1 MAVVTWDG
9 SASTDFAADAN
20 WDTGSAPD
28 GTSDVV
34 IPDTSSINNPTL
46 GADIT
51 INSLTVSANATIVG
65 NASYTITC
73 DGEADG
79 TGATTSGYAVHMAG
93 NGTIGTDL
101 NITVTTAATTLV
113 SLIPASGT
121 VKNFTYNASGQQCSG
136 VGATTINGDLT
147 ITAGTFQMYNDVALT
162 VTGDVSVTGTLTG
175 NASAIS
181 MGSLTIADGGT
192 YTGTS
197 GTTTITSEKAS
208 TGFAWKNEETDG
220 TGFAH
225 NNGTVTITTGATTH
239 IMESSFYNLTINQ
252 SGQNFY
258 WRDSASALLTIHNN
272 LSVTGNFYRNTAG
285 DTLTVT
291 GDVTIPNNGVIGQA
305 SESGANNFGSL
316 TIESGGT
323 YVATSGTT
331 TITSEKTSSG
341 YAWYNV
347 SGTYTH
353 NNGTVNFTSTADTHL
368 RDDTFYNLTITGGAS
383 SSDFYYRPKDGGTG
397 AVTIANDLTI
407 VEGLFRPAG
416 AAGALTVTGDVSI
429 ESGGVLGQ
437 DDSSGAMTFG
447 SLTIESGGT
456 YIATSGTTTFA
467 TADTHRAG
475 YGGQPSALEVKSGGT
490 FTHNKG
496 TVKLTST
503 YDQDIEMDGTGTLY
517 NLTFNKS
524 DNDVIHTSSL
534 VIENNL
540 DVTLAAGHSL
550 RPSSGSNTVTVYGNT
565 YLTTGN
571 IGDTTQYTGT
581 NNWGLVTINSGEFIL
596 STGTNNV
603 SGIRN
608 VGGTVSQS

>member
-1 MAVVTWDG
+1 MAVVAWDG

-101 NITVTTAATTLV
+101 NITVTTAASTLV
-113 SLIPASGT
+113 SLVPASGT

-192 YTGTS
+192 YTG
-197 GTTTITSEKAS
+197 
-208 TGFAWKNEETDG
+208 
-220 TGFAH
+220 
-225 NNGTVTITTGATTH
+225 
-239 IMESSFYNLTINQ
+239 
-252 SGQNFY
+252 
-258 WRDSASALLTIHNN
+258 
-272 LSVTGNFYRNTAG
+272 
-285 DTLTVT
+285 
-291 GDVTIPNNGVIGQA
+291 
-305 SESGANNFGSL
+305 
-316 TIESGGT
+316 
-323 YVATSGTT
+323 TSGTT

>member
-101 NITVTTAATTLV
+101 NITVTTAASTLV
-113 SLIPASGT
+113 SLVPASGT

-225 NNGTVTITTGATTH
+225 NNGTVT
-239 IMESSFYNLTINQ
+239 
-252 SGQNFY
+252 
-258 WRDSASALLTIHNN
+258 
-272 LSVTGNFYRNTAG
+272 
-285 DTLTVT
+285 
-291 GDVTIPNNGVIGQA
+291 
-305 SESGANNFGSL
+305 
-316 TIESGGT
+316 
-323 YVATSGTT
+323 
-331 TITSEKTSSG
+331 
-341 YAWYNV
+341 
-347 SGTYTH
+347 
-353 NNGTVNFTSTADTHL
+353 
-368 RDDTFYNLTITGGAS
+368 
-383 SSDFYYRPKDGGTG
+383 
-397 AVTIANDLTI
+397 
-407 VEGLFRPAG
+407 
-416 AAGALTVTGDVSI
+416 
-429 ESGGVLGQ
+429 
-437 DDSSGAMTFG
+437 
-447 SLTIESGGT
+447 
-456 YIATSGTTTFA
+456 
-467 TADTHRAG
+467 
-475 YGGQPSALEVKSGGT
+475 
-490 FTHNKG
+490 
-496 TVKLTST
+496 
-503 YDQDIEMDGTGTLY
+503 
-517 NLTFNKS
+517 
-524 DNDVIHTSSL
+524 
-534 VIENNL
+534 
-540 DVTLAAGHSL
+540 
-550 RPSSGSNTVTVYGNT
+550 
-565 YLTTGN
+565 LTT
-571 IGDTTQYTGT
+571 
-581 NNWGLVTINSGEFIL
+581 
-596 STGTNNV
+596 
-603 SGIRN
+603 
-608 VGGTVSQS
+608 